1 MEPIRP
7 VDHVDLGL
15 LLGVAD
21 RLTAAIAGA
30 TTAVAHPNSR
40 WLFVG
45 EQSPRQAFSYSE
57 SSWRIR
63 HQGPQQWACVSRLSN
78 RAASS
83 RSRSPGV
90 LSRSIIARVTARRVS
105 ALPTAVD
112 PSVNSDG
119 AHNET
124 RTRVS
129 ATIHIR
135 QLFMVTARSDVQR
148 PTRLKH
154 AGTSSFRTP
163 RSLVQMV
170 ELPLDRRAGTWRLLR
185 CSYGANA
192 VGLVCLFTLAR
203 RSSCGEQRGPLSG
216 RRGF

>member
-1 MEPIRP
+1 MVMEPIRP

-63 HQGPQQWACVSRLSN
+63 HQGPQQWAGDSRLPN

-83 RSRSPGV
+83 RSRSPGRHV
-90 LSRSIIARVTARRVS
+90 APLKVQLWGKRGGLG
-105 ALPTAVD
+105 LPIYA
-112 PSVNSDG
+112 G
-119 AHNET
+119 A
-124 RTRVS
+124 
-129 ATIHIR
+129 
-135 QLFMVTARSDVQR
+135 
-148 PTRLKH
+148 P
-154 AGTSSFRTP
+154 
-163 RSLVQMV
+163 
-170 ELPLDRRAGTWRLLR
+170 
-185 CSYGANA
+185 
-192 VGLVCLFTLAR
+192 
-203 RSSCGEQRGPLSG
+203 
-216 RRGF
+216 